1 MLKDNLVILRNIKG
15 LSQEEVAS
23 VIGISRQSYSKW
35 ELGESAPDVIK
46 CDKLAKFYKISI
58 DSLLNDNNKV
68 ENIKLPP
75 HPDGKHLFGTIFVKD
90 KGQIVIPKEARDIFN
105 INVGDKLVVL
115 GDESEGIALVKL
127 EHFEENMKKV
137 LELSRINIE

>member
-1 MLKDNLVILRNIKG
+1 MFKDNLVILRNIKG

-35 ELGESAPDVIK
+35 ELGESVPDIIK

-75 HPDGKHLFGTIFVKD
+75 HPDGKHLFGTILVKD
-90 KGQIVIPKEARDIFN
+90 KGQIVIPKGARDIFN

-127 EHFEENMKKV
+127 ELFEENMKKA
-137 LELSRINIE
+137 LELSRKKID